1 MSSGSQ
7 RAPGKFVEVEGL
19 RIHYTDAGEGEPA
32 ILLHGWPTSAFL
44 WRNITGHI
52 ARRNRAIAID
62 LPGFGWSDKP
72 LDASYSF
79 PFYDRIL
86 QGFLD
91 ALKIDATGLAVHD
104 LGGPI
109 GLYWA
114 CKHPERLTK
123 LALLNTLVYP
133 EFSWAVIVFGLACRL
148 PGVRHWISSPAGLR
162 FAIRFGVTE
171 PKLLP
176 IETIEGVQAP
186 FVSADARRALVK
198 AGTGLH
204 PKGFV
209 EIAAGLPS
217 LKVPVR
223 IIYGE
228 RDRILPDVGKTMCRV
243 SGDLPQA
250 EVTALPDC
258 GHFLQ
263 EERPDEV
270 GRLLADFFAGEGG
283 GG

>member
-1 MSSGSQ
+1 
-7 RAPGKFVEVEGL
+7 
-19 RIHYTDAGEGEPA
+19 
-32 ILLHGWPTSAFL
+32 
-44 WRNITGHI
+44 
-52 ARRNRAIAID
+52 
-62 LPGFGWSDKP
+62 
-72 LDASYSF
+72 SYSF

-114 CKHPERLTK
+114 CKHPERLRK

-148 PGVRHWISSPAGLR
+148 PGVRSWIASPAGLR
-162 FAIRFGVTE
+162 FAIRFGVTQ
-171 PKLLP
+171 PDLLTD
-176 IETIEGVQAP
+176 ETIAGVQAP
-186 FVSADARRALVK
+186 FVSVDARRALVK

-223 IIYGE
+223 VIYGE

-243 SGDLPQA
+243 AGDLPQA

-263 EERPDEV
+263 EERPDEI
-270 GRLLADFFAGEGG
+270 GRLLADFFAGQSAGR
-283 GG
+283 